1 MAVAS
6 VTGATQNLIRTSV
19 PNLISGVSQQADSF
33 KLTTQAVEQI
43 NAISSVVDGLIKRP
57 STYLTKEIQYDIPS
71 SGATYP
77 YGATGVAVYPKLT
90 PLKYF
95 KITTS
100 ELTDYIGI
108 VFHNSSTN
116 DKSIKIFDLE
126 GNEKN
131 VIYAGGSQAGINS
144 YLSGI
149 TTEVLGSSIKTLS
162 IADYTFFLNSAKP
175 TAMLNTLSP
184 RATAGNGGTEAYQ
197 GMVVVKTGY
206 TGRSGTVPRS
216 DINWSVRVV
225 GVNAPYFVFASA
237 SGSSDAWNNGSSTG
251 GVPTTIATDIATKL
265 NAGIANAFGSGGV
278 IVASGSNVYIQ
289 STSNDFKIVVD
300 DGYAG
305 TLFYA
310 VKDNVQN
317 FTDLPVIAPHG
328 FIAKITG
335 LPDSSGDE
343 YYVNHTSNYLGS
355 GTTTSN
361 EFIGGFGNTNPRG
374 IFAVNE
380 GPWSETR
387 GAGIKYQ
394 IDPATMPHTL
404 VRLDAHNFLFTPVNG
419 ATANYSVKV
428 LSDAGTLINI
438 GSTKSFTAPSWGSRD
453 AGDEESNPNPSFI
466 DKTITNLFFFKNRL
480 GLLSGESVVLS
491 QAGEFFNFFKSTTAQ
506 VLDSDPIDVSSSTS
520 EIGNLYHAIPFYDR
534 VVLFANGLQFSLQS
548 DGELTSKSVSLQQS
562 TSFNVDVNSEPI
574 AIGNKIYF
582 SVNKGAFSSVQE
594 YFISPS
600 TILLDGV
607 DITANVPSYLNGSIA
622 QFSGSDISSILLCSS
637 TTKQHELGVYKFFYS
652 GDEKIQSA
660 WSKWSFGVGNNVK
673 LSYITKD
680 KIYFV
685 FERVGSF
692 ANDSKIHFC
701 YMDLNSNTKDS
712 IANPNIQVLL
722 DSKTSNITY
731 NSSISNSDGVFSLV
745 TLNNFTFNP
754 LENSKVKTSLTYDT
768 YAMPFDINSG
778 FNTAERTYGS
788 FLSSFDLKLN
798 KFIIG
803 SGLTGVLST
812 GAYTFTPTT
821 TLATTSALALSSDQT
836 LKFSVTL
843 GKYKNFYLTGI
854 QQLQFRISSQYVNAT
869 LFISENNSDFTALAT
884 AQFSGTA
891 TSIFSSI
898 TPYELKGGS
907 EEKTYFFKIAFH
919 SPISGINIIVS
930 LLNSVAS
937 LSGFIYPSYQSF
949 SNFNFGTTR
958 IMYNRS
964 PYQFVDANGLTYET
978 FYAIYN
984 SSNVVAV
991 PTSGA
996 ISKCSNNQ
1004 LLIKAPQ
1011 TSITGG
1017 VVGLPYPMIYEISRP
1032 VLRSASGKGQ
1042 SVVGDGRLQIKNGI
1056 MLYDNSRFFQ
1066 VLVTP
1071 KYRNTYNYTYL
1082 YNFVPNYL
1090 GVGPTNLDYMHM
1102 EDGAFKFPVFCKSDE
1117 VKISVLN
1124 ETPYPCSLLSLEWEA
1139 LYSARSKR
1147 IG

>member
-43 NAISSVVDGLIKRP
+43 NAVSSVVDGLIKRP

-108 VFHNSSTN
+108 VFHNSTTS

-144 YLSGI
+144 YLSGL

-162 IADYTFFLNSAKP
+162 VADYTFFLNSSKS

-184 RATAGNGGTEAYQ
+184 KATAGNGGTEAYQ

-225 GVNAPYFVFASA
+225 GVNSPYYVFASA

-265 NAGIANAFGSGGV
+265 NAGIANSFGSGGV

-289 STSNDFKIVVD
+289 STSNNFKIVVD

-355 GTTTSN
+355 GTTNSQ

-374 IFAVNE
+374 IFGVNE

-387 GAGIKYQ
+387 GSEIKYK
-394 IDPATMPHTL
+394 IDPATMPHAL
-404 VRLDAHNFLFTPVNG
+404 VKLNDSNFLFTPING
-419 ATANYSVKV
+419 ATATYN
-428 LSDAGTLINI
+428 LSPSGT
-438 GSTKSFTAPSWGSRD
+438 KAYTAPLWGSRD
-453 AGDEESNPNPSFI
+453 SGDEDSNPNPSFI
-466 DKTITNLFFFKNRL
+466 DKPITNLFFFKNRL

-574 AIGNKIYF
+574 AVGNKIYF
-582 SVNKGAFSSVQE
+582 SVNKGNFSSVQE
-594 YFISPS
+594 YFINPS
-600 TILLDGV
+600 TILLDGI
-607 DITANVPSYLNGSIA
+607 DITANVPSYLNGSVG

-637 TTKQHELGVYKFFYS
+637 TTTQHELGVYKFFYS

-660 WSKWSFGVGNNVK
+660 WSKWSFGAGNNVK

-685 FERVGSF
+685 FEKVGNF
-692 ANDSKIHFC
+692 ANDKKIQFC
-701 YMDLNSNTKDS
+701 YMDLNSNAKDS
-712 IANPNIQVLL
+712 IATPNIQVLL
-722 DSKTSNITY
+722 DYKSSNITY
-731 NSSISNSDGVFSLV
+731 NSSISNNDGVFSLV
-745 TLNNFTFNP
+745 TLNNFTFHP
-754 LENSKVKTSLTYDT
+754 IANSNVKTSLSYDN
-768 YAMPFDINSG
+768 YELPFSTTTG
-778 FNTAERTYGS
+778 FSTSEISYGAS
-788 FLSSFDLKLN
+788 LSSFDLKLN
-798 KFIIG
+798 KFLINSGFTFSSNGSFIYTLSPIG
-803 SGLTGVLST
+803 G
-812 GAYTFTPTT
+812 
-821 TLATTSALALSSDQT
+821 LATTSALSISSGKT
-836 LKFSVTL
+836 LQFSLIL
-843 GKYKNFYLTGI
+843 GKYKNF
-854 QQLQFRISSQYVNAT
+854 QLIGFQNLFFNASGFGSVNAT
-869 LFISENNSDFTALAT
+869 LFISGNNSDFTEIAT
-884 AQFSGTA
+884 AQLSSTA
-891 TSIFSSI
+891 TSVFSSI
-898 TPYELKGGS
+898 TPYALKGGA
-907 EEKTYFFKIAFH
+907 EEKTYYFKIAFH
-919 SPISGINIIVS
+919 SASINNGVVVS
-930 LLNSVAS
+930 RNATAPTLN
-937 LSGFIYPSYQSF
+937 GFIYPSYQSF
-949 SNFNFGTTR
+949 SNFNFGTTG

-984 SSNVVAV
+984 TSNVVAV
-991 PTSGA
+991 PTAGA

-1017 VVGLPYPMIYEISRP
+1017 VVGLPYSMVYEISRP

-1071 KYRNTYNYTYL
+1071 KYRDTYNYTYL

>member
-43 NAISSVVDGLIKRP
+43 NAVSSVVDGLIKRP
-57 STYLTKEIQYDIPS
+57 ATYFLKEINYNIPS
-71 SGATYP
+71 SGATFP
-77 YGATGVAVYPKLT
+77 YGATGIEVYPKLT

-108 VFHNSSTN
+108 VFHNSVNN

-162 IADYTFFLNSAKP
+162 IADYTFFLNSSKI
-175 TAMLNTLSP
+175 TAMSNTLSP
-184 RATAGNGGTEAYQ
+184 RATAGIGGTEVYQ
-197 GMVVVKTGY
+197 GIIVVKTGY
-206 TGRSGTVPRS
+206 TGGTHTEPDS
-216 DINWSVRVV
+216 DINYSIKIVGTNDVV
-225 GVNAPYFVFASA
+225 YAQANGNSSTWNGGMPQRIASA
-237 SGSSDAWNNGSSTG
+237 IGTA
-251 GVPTTIATDIATKL
+251 L
-265 NAGIANAFGSGGV
+265 NAGIVNGFGSAGR
-278 IVASGSNVYIQ
+278 IVVSGSNVFIQ
-289 STSNDFKIVVD
+289 SSAVDFKIIVE

-305 TLFYA
+305 SLFYA

-317 FTDLPVIAPHG
+317 FTDLPVIAPDG
-328 FIAKITG
+328 FLAKITG
-335 LPDSSGDE
+335 LPDSDGDE
-343 YYVNHTSNYLGS
+343 YYVEHNSNYTGEFLSGS
-355 GTTTSN
+355 INSN
-361 EFIGGFGNTNPRG
+361 PVG

-387 GAGIKYQ
+387 GAGIKYK
-394 IDPATMPHTL
+394 IDPATMPHAL
-404 VRLDAHNFLFTPVNG
+404 VKLDESNFLFTPING
-419 ATANYSVKV
+419 ATATYN
-428 LSDAGTLINI
+428 LSPSG
-438 GSTKSFTAPSWGSRD
+438 TKSFTAPSWGSRD
-453 AGDEESNPNPSFI
+453 AGDEESNQNPSFI
-466 DKTITNLFFFKNRL
+466 GKSITNLFFFKNRL
-480 GLLSGESVVLS
+480 GVLAGESVVLS

-506 VLDSDPIDVSSSTS
+506 ILDSDPIDISSSTA
-520 EIGNLYHAIPFYDR
+520 EIGSLYHAIPFYDR

-582 SVNKGAFSSVQE
+582 SVNKGNFSSVQE
-594 YFISPS
+594 YFINPS

-637 TTKQHELGVYKFFYS
+637 TTAPHELGVYKFFYS

-673 LSYITKD
+673 LTYINKD

-685 FERVGSF
+685 FQKTGAF
-692 ANDSKIHFC
+692 ANDSKIHFAS
-701 YMDLNSNTKDS
+701 MELNSNKKDA

-731 NSSISNSDGVFSLV
+731 NSSISNNDGVFSLV

-768 YAMPFDINSG
+768 YALPFDLNAG

-812 GAYTFTPTT
+812 GTYTFTPTT

-898 TPYELKGGS
+898 TPYDLKGGS
-907 EEKTYFFKIAFH
+907 EEKTYYFKIAFH

-937 LSGFIYPSYQSF
+937 LGGFIYPSYQSF

-1017 VVGLPYPMIYEISRP
+1017 IVGLPYPMIYEISRP

-1117 VKISVLN
+1117 VNISVLN

>member
-43 NAISSVVDGLIKRP
+43 NAVSSVVDGLIKRP

-95 KITTS
+95 KITTA

-116 DKSIKIFDLE
+116 DKSIKIFDLA
-126 GNEKN
+126 GDEKN
-131 VIYAGGSQAGINS
+131 VVYAGGSQAGINS

-149 TTEVLGSSIKTLS
+149 TTEVLGSAIKTLS
-162 IADYTFFLNSAKP
+162 VADYTFFLNSAKP

-184 RATAGNGGTEAYQ
+184 RATAGNGGTQVYQ

-206 TGRSGTVPRS
+206 TGRSGTSPRS
-216 DINWSVRVV
+216 DINWSIRVV
-225 GVNAPYFVFASA
+225 GVDGSFPVYASA
-237 SGSSDAWNNGSSTG
+237 SGSSDAWNNASSTG
-251 GVPTTIATDIATKL
+251 GVPTTIASDIATKL

-289 STSNDFKIVVD
+289 STINNFKIIVD

-355 GTTTSN
+355 GTINSG

-394 IDPATMPHTL
+394 IDPATMPHAL
-404 VRLDAHNFLFTPVNG
+404 VKLNENNFLFTPING
-419 ATANYSVKV
+419 ATATYN
-428 LSDAGTLINI
+428 LSPSGT
-438 GSTKSFTAPSWGSRD
+438 KAYTAPSWGSRD
-453 AGDEESNPNPSFI
+453 AGDEESNTNPSFI
-466 DKTITNLFFFKNRL
+466 DKSISNLFFFKNRL
-480 GLLSGESVVLS
+480 GLLSGESVILS

-574 AIGNKIYF
+574 AVGNKIYF
-582 SVNKGAFSSVQE
+582 SVNKGNFSSVQE
-594 YFISPS
+594 YFINPS

-607 DITANVPSYLNGSIA
+607 DITANVPSYLNGSVG

-685 FERVGSF
+685 VEKVGNF
-692 ANDSKIHFC
+692 ANDNKIQFC
-701 YMDLNSNTKDS
+701 YMDLNSNAKDS
-712 IANPNIQVLL
+712 IATPNIQVLL
-722 DSKTSNITY
+722 DYKSSNITY
-731 NSSISNSDGVFSLV
+731 NSSISNDDGVFSLV
-745 TLNNFTFNP
+745 TLNNFTFHP
-754 LENSKVKTSLTYDT
+754 IANSNVKTSLSYEK
-768 YAMPFDINSG
+768 YELPFSITTG
-778 FNTAERTYGS
+778 FNTSEITYGAS
-788 FLSSFDLKLN
+788 LSSFDLKLN
-798 KFIIG
+798 KFLIN
-803 SGLTGVLST
+803 SGLTFSSNAT
-812 GAYTFTPTT
+812 SSYTLNPIS
-821 TLATTSALALSSDQT
+821 TLATTSALAISSGQT
-836 LKFSVTL
+836 LQFSLTL
-843 GKYKNFYLTGI
+843 GKYKNFQLTG
-854 QQLQFRISSQYVNAT
+854 LENLFISSGSINAT
-869 LFISENNSDFTALAT
+869 LFISSNNSDFTQIAT
-884 AQFSGTA
+884 AQLSGTA
-891 TSIFSSI
+891 TSVFSSI
-898 TPYELKGGS
+898 TPYALKGGA
-907 EEKTYFFKIAFH
+907 EERTYYFKIAFH
-919 SPISGINIIVS
+919 SATINTNMVVS
-930 LLNSVAS
+930 RNATAPTLN
-937 LSGFIYPSYQSF
+937 GFIYPSYQSF

-984 SSNVVAV
+984 TSNVVAV
-991 PTSGA
+991 PTAGA
-996 ISKCSNNQ
+996 ISKCANNQ

-1017 VVGLPYPMIYEISRP
+1017 VVGLPYSMIYEISRP

-1056 MLYDNSRFFQ
+1056 VLYDNSRFFQ

-1071 KYRNTYNYTYL
+1071 KYRDTYNYTYL

>member
-43 NAISSVVDGLIKRP
+43 NAVSSVVDGLIKRP

-95 KITTS
+95 KITTA

-116 DKSIKIFDLE
+116 DKSIKIFDLD

-162 IADYTFFLNSAKP
+162 VADYTFFLNSSKN

-184 RATAGNGGTEAYQ
+184 KATAGGGGTEAYQ
-197 GMVVVKTGY
+197 GIVVVKTGY
-206 TGRSGTVPRS
+206 TGHSDQEPSGA
-216 DINWSVRVV
+216 INWSIRVV
-225 GVNAPYFVFASA
+225 GVDGSFPVYASA
-237 SGSSDAWNNGSSTG
+237 SGSSDAWNLPKASIG
-251 GVPTTIATDIATKL
+251 GVPKTIASDIATKL

-289 STSNDFKIVVD
+289 STINNFKIIVD

-305 TLFYA
+305 SIFYA

-355 GTTTSN
+355 GSTLSQ

-394 IDPATMPHTL
+394 IDPATMPHAL
-404 VRLDAHNFLFTPVNG
+404 VKLNENNFLFTPING
-419 ATANYSVKV
+419 ATATYN
-428 LSDAGTLINI
+428 LSPSGT
-438 GSTKSFTAPSWGSRD
+438 KAYTAPSWGSRD

-466 DKTITNLFFFKNRL
+466 DKSISNLFFFKNRL
-480 GLLSGESVVLS
+480 GLLSGESVILS

-574 AIGNKIYF
+574 AVGNKIYF
-582 SVNKGAFSSVQE
+582 SVNKGNFSSVQE
-594 YFISPS
+594 YFINPN

-607 DITANVPSYLNGSIA
+607 DITANVPSYLNGSVG

-685 FERVGSF
+685 FEKAGNF
-692 ANDSKIHFC
+692 ANDKKIQFC
-701 YMDLNSNTKDS
+701 YMDLNSNAKDS
-712 IANPNIQVLL
+712 IATPNIQVLL
-722 DSKTSNITY
+722 DYKSSNITY
-731 NSSISNSDGVFSLV
+731 NSSISNDDGVFSLV
-745 TLNNFTFNP
+745 TLNNFTFHP
-754 LENSKVKTSLTYDT
+754 ITNSNVKTSLSYEK
-768 YAMPFDINSG
+768 YELPFSITTG
-778 FNTAERTYGS
+778 FNTSEITYGAS
-788 FLSSFDLKLN
+788 LSSFDLKLN
-798 KFIIG
+798 KFLIN
-803 SGLTGVLST
+803 SGLTFSSNGSFS
-812 GAYTFTPTT
+812 YTLNPIS
-821 TLATTSALALSSDQT
+821 TLATTSALSISSGQT
-836 LKFSVTL
+836 LQFSLTL
-843 GKYKNFYLTGI
+843 GKYKNFQLTG
-854 QQLQFRISSQYVNAT
+854 LENLLISSGSINAT
-869 LFISENNSDFTALAT
+869 LFVSSNNSDFTQIAT
-884 AQFSGTA
+884 AQLSGTA
-891 TSIFSSI
+891 TSVFSSI
-898 TPYELKGGS
+898 TPYALKGGA
-907 EEKTYFFKIAFH
+907 EERTYYFKIAFH
-919 SPISGINIIVS
+919 SASINTNMVVS
-930 LLNSVAS
+930 RNATAPTLN
-937 LSGFIYPSYQSF
+937 GFIYPSYQSF
-949 SNFNFGTTR
+949 SNFNFGTTG

-984 SSNVVAV
+984 TSNVVAV
-991 PTSGA
+991 PTAGA
-996 ISKCSNNQ
+996 ISKCANNQ

-1011 TSITGG
+1011 TSVTGG
-1017 VVGLPYPMIYEISRP
+1017 VVGLPYSMIYEISRP

-1071 KYRNTYNYTYL
+1071 KYRDTYNYTYL